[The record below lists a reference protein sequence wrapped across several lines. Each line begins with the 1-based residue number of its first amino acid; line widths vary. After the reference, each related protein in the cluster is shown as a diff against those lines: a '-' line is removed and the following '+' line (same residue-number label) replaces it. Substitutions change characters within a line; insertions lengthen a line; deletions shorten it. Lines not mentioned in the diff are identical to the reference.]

1 MMSKRIVLLA
11 NNIDELGGAQ
21 RVVQVL
27 AGGLA
32 SRGFDVTIVGVE
44 PLGDRTAHV
53 SNAYQV
59 ERLLETTYPKEP
71 GTELD
76 VLRAGALRKLQA
88 ILDSGEPGVIVTA
101 QVWAMEHA
109 LDCDLVGW
117 RTVGQ
122 FHSSIEAAAFGK
134 DLDRILRAYR
144 DVDQFLAL
152 TSVDAA
158 RFTQAG
164 LNNASW
170 LPNPLAQWPSEVA
183 NPYSRTI
190 TYLGR
195 LSAEKA
201 PMTLMQAWRI
211 ICEQER
217 LGDWNLDII
226 GSGPHDVQIQA
237 AMIDL
242 PRVKLL
248 PPLADP
254 YVALK
259 ETGILAVPSL
269 IEGLPLVLMEALA
282 SGVSAVAS
290 DCSAGVRELLDEG
303 RCGLLVNRGDAADL
317 ARGLCELAENDDLR
331 ARLGRQGREH
341 MLSYERERILDQ
353 WEQLFENVN
362 R

>member
-1 MMSKRIVLLA
+1 MSKRVVLLA
-11 NNIDELGGAQ
+11 NNVDERGGAQ

-32 SRGFDVTIVGVE
+32 SRGYEVTIVGVE
-44 PLGDRTAHV
+44 PLGDREPHQSST
-53 SNAYQV
+53 YQV
-59 ERLLETTYPKEP
+59 ERLLEESYPKEA
-71 GTELD
+71 GAELD
-76 VLRAGALRKLQA
+76 SLRTGALRRLQS
-88 ILDSGEPGVIVTA
+88 ILDAGQPGILITA

-109 LDCDLVGW
+109 LDCDLTGW
-117 RTVGQ
+117 RTIGQ

-134 DLDRILRAYR
+134 DLDRILRTYR

-152 TSVDAA
+152 TSVDAM

-170 LPNPLAQWPSEVA
+170 LPNPLAQWPSEGA
-183 NPYSRTI
+183 NPQSRTI

-201 PMTLMQAWRI
+201 PVTLMQAWRI
-211 ICEQER
+211 ICEQGR
-217 LGDWNLDII
+217 LSEWNLNFV

-237 AMIDL
+237 AMADL
-242 PRVKLL
+242 PRVQLL
-248 PPLADP
+248 PPVSDP
-254 YVALK
+254 YAVLK

-282 SGVSAVAS
+282 VGVPVVAS
-290 DCSAGVRELLDEG
+290 DCSAGVRELVGED

-317 ARGLCELAENDDLR
+317 ARGLCELAEDEGKR
-331 ARLGRQGREH
+331 ARLGAQGRER
-341 MLSYERERILDQ
+341 MLDYQLERILDQ
-353 WEQLFENVN
+353 WEQLFANVQ

>member
-1 MMSKRIVLLA
+1 
-11 NNIDELGGAQ
+11 
-21 RVVQVL
+21 
-27 AGGLA
+27 
-32 SRGFDVTIVGVE
+32 
-44 PLGDRTAHV
+44 
-53 SNAYQV
+53 
-59 ERLLETTYPKEP
+59 
-71 GTELD
+71 
-76 VLRAGALRKLQA
+76 
-88 ILDSGEPGVIVTA
+88 
-101 QVWAMEHA
+101 
-109 LDCDLVGW
+109 
-117 RTVGQ
+117 
-122 FHSSIEAAAFGK
+122 
-134 DLDRILRAYR
+134 
-144 DVDQFLAL
+144 
-152 TSVDAA
+152 
-158 RFTQAG
+158 
-164 LNNASW
+164 
-170 LPNPLAQWPSEVA
+170 
-183 NPYSRTI
+183 
-190 TYLGR
+190 
-195 LSAEKA
+195 
-201 PMTLMQAWRI
+201 MTLMQAWRI

>member
-1 MMSKRIVLLA
+1 MSMRIVLLA

-32 SRGFDVTIVGVE
+32 SRGYDVTIVGVE
-44 PLGDRTAHV
+44 PCGERSAHV
-53 SNAYQV
+53 SSIYQV
-59 ERLLETTYPKEP
+59 ERLLETNYPKDA
-71 GTELD
+71 GAELD
-76 VLRAGALRKLQA
+76 SLRAGALRKLQS
-88 ILDSGEPGVIVTA
+88 ILDAGEPGIVICA

-109 LDCDLVGW
+109 LDCDLTGW
-117 RTVGQ
+117 RTIGQ

-152 TSVDAA
+152 TSVDAM

-183 NPYSRTI
+183 NPQSRNI

-211 ICEQER
+211 ICEQGR
-217 LGDWNLDII
+217 LGDWHLNFI

-237 AMIDL
+237 AMADL
-242 PRVKLL
+242 PRVQLL
-248 PPLADP
+248 PPVSDP

-259 ETGILAVPSL
+259 KTGILAVPSL

-282 SGVSAVAS
+282 IGVPAVAS
-290 DCSAGVRELLDEG
+290 DCSAGVRELVDEG
-303 RCGLLVNRGDAADL
+303 RCGLLVNRGDASDL
-317 ARGLCELAENDDLR
+317 ARGLCELAEDDVLR
-331 ARLGRQGREH
+331 ARLGTQGREH
-341 MLSYERERILDQ
+341 MKDYRLEHILDQ
-353 WEQLFENVN
+353 WERVFKNVQ